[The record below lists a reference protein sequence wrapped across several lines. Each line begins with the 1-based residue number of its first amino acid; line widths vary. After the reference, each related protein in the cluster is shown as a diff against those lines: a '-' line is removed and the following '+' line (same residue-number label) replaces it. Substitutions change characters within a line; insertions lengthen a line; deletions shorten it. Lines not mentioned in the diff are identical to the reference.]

1 MVCHA
6 YSERG
11 LQDYGYSHCKL
22 RTYQAF
28 SCLTVQLPNLR
39 TVQYTFRNSEETG
52 RTKSYHVREALEE
65 YIQDMEDVCIAEKRL
80 EDIRA
85 GRSRTYTL
93 EEVEAEL
100 GLGD

>member
-1 MVCHA
+1 MIVVRLPTA
-6 YSERG
+6 LEER
-11 LQDYGYSHCKL
+11 LATL
-22 RTYQAF
+22 A
-28 SCLTVQLPNLR
+28 
-39 TVQYTFRNSEETG
+39 EETG

-65 YIQDMEDVCIAEKRL
+65 YIQDMEDDCIAEKRL

>member
-1 MVCHA
+1 MIVVRLPTA
-6 YSERG
+6 LEER
-11 LQDYGYSHCKL
+11 LATL
-22 RTYQAF
+22 A
-28 SCLTVQLPNLR
+28 
-39 TVQYTFRNSEETG
+39 EETG